1 MIYSVLVR
9 EIKYQKVQVDAK
21 NEAEAI
27 QKAQNV
33 YDSAKA
39 DSDDIR
45 AIKTW
50 TMNRRNYEEDQN
62 KKRSGRRNKK

>member
-62 KKRSGRRNKK
+62 KKRNGRRNKK

>member
-21 NEAEAI
+21 NEAEAM

-50 TMNRRNYEEDQN
+50 TMNRRNYEEDQS
-62 KKRSGRRNKK
+62 KKRSGRWDKK

>member
-21 NEAEAI
+21 NEAEAM
-27 QKAQNV
+27 QKAQNA

-50 TMNRRNYEEDQN
+50 AMSRRNYEED
-62 KKRSGRRNKK
+62 

>member
-39 DSDDIR
+39 DSDDVR

-50 TMNRRNYEEDQN
+50 TMSRRNYEED
-62 KKRSGRRNKK
+62 

>member
-1 MIYSVLVR
+1 MY
-9 EIKYQKVQVDAK
+9 IKKGRGYNNIFCFGKK
-21 NEAEAI
+21 NQAEAI

-50 TMNRRNYEEDQN
+50 AMNRRNYEED
-62 KKRSGRRNKK
+62 

>member
-1 MIYSVLVR
+1 MY
-9 EIKYQKVQVDAK
+9 IKKGGGYNDIFCFGKRNQVSESIGWCK

-50 TMNRRNYEEDQN
+50 TISRRNYEED
-62 KKRSGRRNKK
+62 

>member
-9 EIKYQKVQVDAK
+9 EIKYQKVQIDAK
-21 NEAEAI
+21 NEAEAM

-50 TMNRRNYEEDQN
+50 AMNRRNYEEDQS
-62 KKRSGRRNKK
+62 KKRSRGWNKK

>member
-1 MIYSVLVR
+1 MVR
-9 EIKYQKVQVDAK
+9 EIKYQKVQIDAK

-50 TMNRRNYEEDQN
+50 TMSRRNYEED
-62 KKRSGRRNKK
+62 

>member
-1 MIYSVLVR
+1 M
-9 EIKYQKVQVDAK
+9 QKMK
-21 NEAEAI
+21 RKLYK
-27 QKAQNV
+27 KAQNV

-50 TMNRRNYEEDQN
+50 TMSRRNYEED
-62 KKRSGRRNKK
+62 